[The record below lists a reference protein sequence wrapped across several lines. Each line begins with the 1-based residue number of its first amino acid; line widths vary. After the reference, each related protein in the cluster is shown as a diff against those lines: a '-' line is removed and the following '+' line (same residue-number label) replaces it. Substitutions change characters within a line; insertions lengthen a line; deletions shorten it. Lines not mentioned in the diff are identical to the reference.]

1 MTAAVA
7 AATTTAAAAAA
18 TMAAVTTAAADRY
31 TGPSGPPA
39 VQGEPRSGFGRGG
52 AQTVEKPLRPKD
64 SEGKI
69 V

>member
-18 TMAAVTTAAADRY
+18 TMAAATTAAADRY

-39 VQGEPRSGFGRGG
+39 
-52 AQTVEKPLRPKD
+52 AQTVEKALRPKD